1 MTNERNGESMPY
13 DVNAFCTL
21 LARIMH
27 RCLIEKDARFLA
39 LISVPPT
46 EVTTSVTVQKSEVIH
61 DQAA

>member
-1 MTNERNGESMPY
+1 MTNDINSESMPY

-39 LISVPPT
+39 LISVPTT
-46 EVTTSVTVQKSEVIH
+46 EVVSSPTVQKSEAIH